1 MARYMILDLET
12 ETHQRYKR
20 KANPFIEENWIVMRG
35 WKMQGD
41 PRCSMAHYPTK
52 ESVEPLDIPE
62 DCNLIVA
69 HNAKFELLYEKR
81 FSADAL
87 HQFFKRGGRIWCTQ
101 YAEYLL
107 RGQQQK
113 YHMVA
118 LDAIIEDY
126 GGRKKI
132 DGIKEMWDAGIKT
145 SEIDPAL
152 LEDYLI
158 GTEEEGRNS
167 GDIGNT
173 ELIFL
178 GQVREAVEQGMV
190 EAIKLRM
197 DGLCAT
203 SEMEWSGIK
212 TDVAV
217 ARADLAI
224 LNKEFDEVGAQLNEH
239 LPEMPDGLTFNW
251 NSNVHVSAL
260 LFGGTIRY
268 KKSDTYIDE
277 ATGELARLK
286 ATEKWPTFGGIPA
299 DPAACELQEDGT
311 YLYYPPGL
319 ATEKALHQDVF
330 KSGKKIGQGKFK
342 NVPVKGELKTK
353 IQDFFH
359 ELPGYTK
366 PEPDWKLAMEDGA
379 GKPIYGTGSDII
391 ELLANR
397 DVPFLKIM
405 GRYQALNKEIGT
417 YYVRYD
423 EKKREHVGMLTCVTQ
438 DEHIV
443 HHKLNHTSTVT
454 TRLSSSDPNLQNAP
468 RGDKSRVKAMFVS
481 RFPGGKV
488 GELDYSQLEVVVQG
502 LLTGDKN
509 LIRDINSG
517 IDFHCKRV
525 ALKNNVSYEF
535 ALYHCKNEEATDFA
549 KWAAERTGCKVF
561 SFQRAYGAGA
571 KLIALSTGI
580 PQEEVEALIK
590 AEDKEYPGVPKFN
603 AAVEREVNAT
613 AEPFRDPDRGWRVFR
628 RGTWQ
633 APTGTL
639 YSWRSWDAPGWLRER
654 GTSDTFSPTEL
665 KNYPVQGTGGEIVQM
680 VLGYLWRWFVSTDNF
695 DGRAL
700 LTNTVHDCVWVD
712 MHPDVVHT
720 VIPGMQRIMQAVP
733 GMLKKHFD
741 WDCPVPFPVDAE
753 IGDNM
758 LDLHHYHPQEN

>member
-1 MARYMILDLET
+1 
-12 ETHQRYKR
+12 
-20 KANPFIEENWIVMRG
+20 
-35 WKMQGD
+35 
-41 PRCSMAHYPTK
+41 
-52 ESVEPLDIPE
+52 
-62 DCNLIVA
+62 
-69 HNAKFELLYEKR
+69 
-81 FSADAL
+81 
-87 HQFFKRGGRIWCTQ
+87 
-101 YAEYLL
+101 
-107 RGQQQK
+107 
-113 YHMVA
+113 
-118 LDAIIEDY
+118 
-126 GGRKKI
+126 
-132 DGIKEMWDAGIKT
+132 
-145 SEIDPAL
+145 
-152 LEDYLI
+152 
-158 GTEEEGRNS
+158 
-167 GDIGNT
+167 
-173 ELIFL
+173 
-178 GQVREAVEQGMV
+178 
-190 EAIKLRM
+190 
-197 DGLCAT
+197 
-203 SEMEWSGIK
+203 
-212 TDVAV
+212 V
-217 ARADLAI
+217 ARQDLAV
-224 LNKEFDEVGAQLNEH
+224 LNKEWEEVAAQLREH
-239 LPEMPDGLTFNW
+239 LPEMPEGLDFNW
-251 NSNVHVSAL
+251 NSNVHVSSL

-268 KKSDTYIDE
+268 KKQAPYIDE
-277 ATGELARLK
+277 KTGEFARKLE
-286 ATEKWPTFGGIPA
+286 TEVHYV
-299 DPAACELQEDGT
+299 QEDGST
-311 YLYYPPGL
+311 HPTKPGVQYL
-319 ATEKALHQDVF
+319 
-330 KSGKKIGQGKFK
+330 SGKR
-342 NVPVKGELKTK
+342 KGEYKTK
-353 IQDFFH
+353 QVKVPGEIKVKYQDFFH
-359 ELPGYTK
+359 VLPGFTK
-366 PEPDWKLAMEDGA
+366 PEPEWKLSMTDGA
-379 GKPIYGTGSDII
+379 DKPIYGTGSEII

-397 DVPFLKIM
+397 DIAFLKIM

-509 LIRDINSG
+509 LIRDICSG

-525 ALKNNVSYEF
+525 ALKCSVSYDF
-535 ALYHCKNEEATDFA
+535 ALFHCKDEDAPDHK
-549 KWAAERTGCKVF
+549 KWKKERTGCKVF

-571 KLIALSTGI
+571 KLIALSTGM

-603 AAVEREVNAT
+603 AAVEKEVNAT
-613 AEPFRDPDRGWRVFR
+613 AEPFRDAERGWRVFR

-639 YSWRSWDAPGWLRER
+639 YSWRSWDAPSYLRER
-654 GTSDTFSPTEL
+654 GITDTFSPTEL

-695 DGRAL
+695 GGKAV

-720 VIPGMQRIMQAVP
+720 VIPGMQSIMQAVP
-733 GMLKKHFD
+733 AMLKKHFD

-758 LDLHHYHPQEN
+758 LDLHHYTGE